1 MSQTRSF
8 KIYLHFICAVLLLI
22 GGLNWGLIGMFDY
35 NLVEDI
41 NSKTF
46 QSKVFSEIIYTV
58 VGLCA
63 VYLLMQREFYLPF
76 LGHAVVP
83 ESLLQNHELPFKPT
97 IEVEVDVVSGAN
109 KVMFWAANPS
119 EPLPTTAKYDVA
131 YGKFGNSGVV
141 EVVGGKAKMVLACP
155 QQYWVPKWGM
165 ERTLYKHVHYRE
177 VFEDGFVGEVK
188 TVDLTGVCSQ

>member
-1 MSQTRSF
+1 MAQTRSF
-8 KIYLHFICAVLLLI
+8 KIYLHFLCAIILLI

-35 NLVEDI
+35 NLVEDS
-41 NSKTF
+41 NRNTF
-46 QSKVFSEIIYTV
+46 QTKIFTEIVYTL

-63 VYLLMQREFYLPF
+63 IYLLMQREFYLPF
-76 LGHAVVP
+76 LGHSVVP
-83 ESLLQNHELPFKPT
+83 ESLIQTHKLPFEPT
-97 IEVEVDVVSGAN
+97 IEVEVDVVSGAK

-119 EPLPTTAKYDVA
+119 ESSSVEKYDIA

-141 EVVGGKAKMVLACP
+141 DVINGKATMVLACP

-165 ERTLYKHVHYRE
+165 ERTLFKHVHYRE

-188 TVDLTGVCSQ
+188 TVDLTGVCTQ